1 MLRTKLALLIL
12 LSCLSFSA
20 CEKDDICVDGD
31 TPLLVVRFYD
41 FENQTEFKAVPALRV
56 VGVGSS
62 FTVDTFTDRTS
73 LDSIG
78 LPLKVDDTA
87 TVFDLI
93 LNSADDDDDF
103 VAPPTSEDAALTFT
117 YTTQEEF
124 KSRACGFVMNFENLA
139 QTLAT
144 DTDNWIKQIEIDT
157 SVVANSASA
166 HVKIFH

>member
-41 FENQTEFKAVPALRV
+41 FENQTEFKVVPALRV

-93 LNSADDDDDF
+93 LNSADDDDDLE
-103 VAPPTSEDAALTFT
+103 TGNTDTLTFT

>member
-78 LPLKVDDTA
+78 LPLKVDDSA

-93 LNSADDDDDF
+93 LDSADDDDDLE
-103 VAPPTSEDAALTFT
+103 TGNTDTLTFT

-144 DTDNWIKQIEIDT
+144 DSDNWIKQIEIDT

>member
-56 VGVGSS
+56 VGEGNT
-62 FTVDTFTDRTS
+62 FTVDTFADRTS

-87 TVFDLI
+87 SVFDLI
-93 LNSADDDDDF
+93 LDSADD
-103 VAPPTSEDAALTFT
+103 EDEMETGNTDMLTFT

-124 KSRACGFVMNFENLA
+124 KSRACGFVINFENLA

-157 SVVANSASA
+157 TVVANSASA

>member
-93 LNSADDDDDF
+93 LNSADDDDDLE
-103 VAPPTSEDAALTFT
+103 TGNTDTLTFT